1 MLHKNSLVLIV
12 QPRTMIITQEKVGM
26 LRISKIVL
34 PAILLFLVSMAQ
46 AAETGRVVQS
56 YNCNFTDGSGMREL
70 SSAIDYY
77 LEQAANIDSEDFQKS
92 FDAVL
97 TPMVSSSSADFY
109 WLTGSPNLNTFT
121 RNTVALN
128 GSDAGQAALAR
139 FESMSSC
146 KSNLFFSAPV
156 YVGTPPSRGDNVG
169 VLEGY
174 SCKLKPGKNAANVV
188 AFETAIAAHA
198 KGLGAKYNIYRWS
211 PWLANVPADVIYL
224 IAHDDLLSFG
234 SENTE
239 SFTSPAWAAVGRQL
253 NDTMDCN
260 GALYS
265 INLIRVPPENE

>member
-1 MLHKNSLVLIV
+1 
-12 QPRTMIITQEKVGM
+12 M
-26 LRISKIVL
+26 LRMSKIVL
-34 PAILLFLVSMAQ
+34 PAILLFLVSTAQ
-46 AAETGRVVQS
+46 AEETGTVVQS

-77 LEQAANIDSEDFQKS
+77 LEQAANIDSEDFQQS

-97 TPMVSSSSADFY
+97 TPMVSNSSADFY
-109 WLTGSPNLNTFT
+109 WLTGSNNLNTFA

-139 FESMSSC
+139 FETMSSC
-146 KSNLFFSAPV
+146 KSNLFFSSPV
-156 YVGTPPSRGDNVG
+156 YIGTPPSKGDNEG

-174 SCKLKPGKNAANVV
+174 SCSLKAGKNMANVA
-188 AFETAIAAHA
+188 AFEAAISAHA

-211 PWLANVPADVIYL
+211 PWLANVPADVVYL
-224 IAHDDLLSFG
+224 VAHDDLIAFG
-234 SENTE
+234 SENTN
-239 SFTSPAWAAVGRQL
+239 SFTSPSWAAVSEQID
-253 NDTMDCN
+253 DTMDCK